1 MYSLENVKL
10 HLRLQQ
16 FGDDGKK
23 VAGHVALVIRKACF
37 WKMLG
42 MLSKSIDSYLR
53 NKETKEI
60 FFGKLVLSLEDPC
73 FEDAF
78 DWSDTGDGTDIW
90 ILVRDTPT
98 SMKVYCRN
106 NESQKWDEA
115 TVNDDEI
122 GILPNYKL
130 LQCTLADYLV
140 DDELWQGM
148 SDNDHL
154 DYIKSIKTLDE
165 RMLF

>member
-23 VAGHVALVIRKACF
+23 GAGHVALVIRKACF

-42 MLSKSIDSYLR
+42 VLSKSIDSYLR

-73 FEDAF
+73 FEEAF

-90 ILVRDTPT
+90 MLVRDTPK
-98 SMKVYCRN
+98 SSKVYCRN
-106 NESQKWDEA
+106 SQSQKWDEA
-115 TVNDDEI
+115 TVNDDDI
-122 GILPNYKL
+122 GILPNEKL
-130 LQCTLADYLV
+130 LQCALAEYLV

-148 SDNDHL
+148 SYNDRT
-154 DYIKSIKTLDE
+154 DYINFIKTLNE
-165 RMLF
+165 RTLS